1 MLNTGC
7 VLDLTSR
14 LVAIIYGSH
23 ADGVDREVID
33 LLLRHVNVND
43 R

>member
-7 VLDLTSR
+7 VLDFISR
-14 LVAIIYGSH
+14 LVAIIYGYY

-33 LLLRHVNVND
+33 LLLVHVNVND